1 LNRKFIDIVPFYPDF
16 LQSENYS
23 IYKQKLNSIDNISEF
38 ALKYINHISLE
49 KDYLI
54 LFNKNIEK
62 VMMSNHESETISN
75 QKFLNN
81 ANGDILIFGLGIG
94 LIIFPLLNDDSIK
107 SITIVE
113 IDSGLIDLVEP
124 IVKKYDIKNKLSVI
138 NCDAFDYYKICKSKY
153 DTIYFDIWAIIDN
166 FAFSEMKLLKN
177 NYRPFLKE
185 NGWIDS
191 WRSEEISNY

>member
-1 LNRKFIDIVPFYPDF
+1 LILNRKFIDIVPFYPDF

-94 LIIFPLLNDDSIK
+94 LIIFPL
-107 SITIVE
+107 
-113 IDSGLIDLVEP
+113 IDLVEP